1 MPNRPPGSG
10 RPRRTRPHPAARAG
24 GRPNRSEQRS
34 KTAIRAQTKASKA
47 AKPSKA
53 RKPRRATKPAKAVKN
68 DPLAPS
74 KKLLERVLVSL
85 DDDQAEDV
93 VTIELIGKSSIAD
106 FMVVASGRST
116 RHVGSMAE
124 HICETLKAAGL
135 GAVSKEGAARADW
148 ILIDGGDV
156 IVHLF
161 RPEIREFYN
170 LEKMWG
176 ADITQ
181 TADAVELTRTSRSR

>member
-1 MPNRPPGSG
+1 
-10 RPRRTRPHPAARAG
+10 
-24 GRPNRSEQRS
+24 
-34 KTAIRAQTKASKA
+34 
-47 AKPSKA
+47 
-53 RKPRRATKPAKAVKN
+53 
-68 DPLAPS
+68 
-74 KKLLERVLVSL
+74 
-85 DDDQAEDV
+85 
-93 VTIELIGKSSIAD
+93 
-106 FMVVASGRST
+106 MVVASGRST

-161 RPEIREFYN
+161 RPEVREFYN

-181 TADAVELTRTSRSR
+181 TADAVEMTRTSRSR

>member
-24 GRPNRSEQRS
+24 GWPNRSEQRS